1 MILFPRVKKE
11 KTGHIGGTQAQMQ
24 AHVQMQGQ
32 LDCVGETNTKDGI
45 KLSMGNEILKRALS

>member
-11 KTGHIGGTQAQMQ
+11 KTGHIGGTQA
-24 AHVQMQGQ
+24 HIQMQGQ